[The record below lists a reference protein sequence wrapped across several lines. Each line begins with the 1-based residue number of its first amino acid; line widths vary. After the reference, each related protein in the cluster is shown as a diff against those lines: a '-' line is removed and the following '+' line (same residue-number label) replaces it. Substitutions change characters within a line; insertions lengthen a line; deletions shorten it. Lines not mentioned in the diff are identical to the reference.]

1 MNLLPYL
8 ERLREQ
14 LLVAAEA
21 GGEDARAVAERL
33 VTPLESAARLMLL
46 DALSNAAGEISDD
59 LVPGSVEVR
68 LRGVDPEF
76 VLSLPDGPAGPAAG
90 VEAGIPALSDGEEG
104 GTTRTTLRL
113 PDHLKARVEAA
124 AGREGLSVNTWL
136 VRAVATS
143 LDSGAGRPVSRPI
156 PGTQSIT
163 GWARS

>member
-1 MNLLPYL
+1 M
-8 ERLREQ
+8 
-14 LLVAAEA
+14 VAAEA
-21 GGEDARAVAERL
+21 GGTDARDVAERL

-46 DALSNAAGEISDD
+46 DALSNAAGEITDD
-59 LVPGSVEVR
+59 LAPGSVEVR

-76 VLSLPDGPAGPAAG
+76 VVSLPDVPAGPAVG
-90 VEAGIPALSDGEEG
+90 VEASIPALSEEG

-113 PDHLKARVEAA
+113 PDHLKGRVEAA

-143 LDSGAGRPVSRPI
+143 LDSGTGRPVSRPI
-156 PGTQSIT
+156 PGAQSIT

>member
-21 GGEDARAVAERL
+21 GGEDARDVAERL

-46 DALSNAAGEISDD
+46 DALSNAASEITDD
-59 LVPGSVEVR
+59 LAPGSVEVR

-76 VLSLPDGPAGPAAG
+76 VVSPPDVPAGPAVG
-90 VEAGIPALSDGEEG
+90 VEAGIPALSEEG
-104 GTTRTTLRL
+104 GSTRTTLRL

-136 VRAVATS
+136 VRAVAAS

-156 PGTQSIT
+156 PGTQSLT